1 MLNQNEKQET
11 PKAVLPPELKAV
23 LTILEL
29 DDELKAKA
37 LPHVNVARQDI
48 NWNGIFENDFG
59 SGHRACLLWAKSIW
73 TDRSPAKVD
82 IFDRSFSM
90 SPRLQAAVLKALAI
104 RWGLAS

>member
-11 PKAVLPPELKAV
+11 PKSSLPPELRAV
-23 LTILEL
+23 LLILDS
-29 DDELKAKA
+29 DDELKRKA
-37 LPHVNVARQDI
+37 LPHVNVERQDI

-59 SGHRACLLWAKSIW
+59 SGHRACLCWAKSLW
-73 TDRSPAKVD
+73 TDRTPAKVD

-90 SPRLQAAVLKALAI
+90 SPRLQTVVLRAVAI